1 MATKIKGSRLMV
13 RAARPALALLTALL
27 LGTPLGGCF
36 QSPRFQ
42 APFTLANPNERYPIA
57 VKQGETTLDLAVY
70 RGSSGLNASQR
81 AQLYD
86 YLADYKQ
93 QSADQLLIR
102 APSGGPNETAAIRA
116 YDDVR
121 AAMRHAGI
129 KPSAVAVQP
138 YYFGGDPAAPIRVS
152 FLHVVA
158 VPPDCPDWSENIARD
173 PQNMPFTNMG
183 CATQR
188 NLAVAVANPRDLIE
202 PRGETPRSSE
212 RRDVA
217 WNKYVNGGMTGS
229 LWAPDGRP
237 NSEHAN
243 VSTQD
248 QQGGGSQ

>member
-1 MATKIKGSRLMV
+1 MPAKFQSSRLTLRAV
-13 RAARPALALLTALL
+13 RAGLALLTVLL
-27 LGTPLGGCF
+27 LGTCLGGCL

-42 APFTLANPNERYPIA
+42 APFTLANPNQRYPIA

-70 RGSSGLNASQR
+70 SGSSGLNPSQR

-86 YLADYKQ
+86 FLADYKQ
-93 QSADQLLIR
+93 QSADRLLIR
-102 APSGGPNETAAIRA
+102 APSGGPNETAAMRA

-129 KPSAVAVQP
+129 KPSAVAVEP

-152 FLHVVA
+152 FLQVVA

-188 NLAVAVANPRDLIE
+188 NLAVAVANPRDLIDS
-202 PRGETPRSSE
+202 RGETPRSSE
-212 RRDVA
+212 RRDVV
-217 WNKYVNGGMTGS
+217 WSKYVNGQPTIS
-229 LWAPDGRP
+229 KRAP
-237 NSEHAN
+237 SEHAN
-243 VSTQD
+243 ASEVSPV
-248 QQGGGSQ
+248 GGSE

>member
-1 MATKIKGSRLMV
+1 MPAKFQSSRLTLRAV
-13 RAARPALALLTALL
+13 RAGLALLTVLL
-27 LGTPLGGCF
+27 SGTCLGGCL

-42 APFTLANPNERYPIA
+42 APFALANPNQRYPIA

-70 RGSSGLNASQR
+70 SGSTGLNPSQR

-86 YLADYKQ
+86 FLADYKQ

-102 APSGGPNETAAIRA
+102 APSGGPNETAAMRA

-138 YYFGGDPAAPIRVS
+138 YYFGGDPASPIRVS
-152 FLHVVA
+152 FLQVVA

-188 NLAVAVANPRDLIE
+188 NLAVAVANPRDLIDS
-202 PRGETPRSSE
+202 RGETPRSSE
-212 RRDVA
+212 RRDVV
-217 WNKYVNGGMTGS
+217 WSKYVNGQPTIS
-229 LWAPDGRP
+229 KRAP
-237 NSEHAN
+237 SEHAN
-243 VSTQD
+243 ASEVSPV
-248 QQGGGSQ
+248 GGSE

>member
-1 MATKIKGSRLMV
+1 MPAKIEGSHLTV
-13 RAARPALALLTALL
+13 RAVRRPVLRSSRSSCWEPVSAAACRVRGFRRPLPSQIRMSATHCRETGRDHARSRRL
-27 LGTPLGGCF
+27 F
-36 QSPRFQ
+36 R
-42 APFTLANPNERYPIA
+42 I
-57 VKQGETTLDLAVY
+57 
-70 RGSSGLNASQR
+70 SGLNPSQR

-86 YLADYKQ
+86 FLADYKQ

-102 APSGGPNETAAIRA
+102 APSGGPNETAAMRA

-152 FLHVVA
+152 FLQVVA

-188 NLAVAVANPRDLIE
+188 NLAVAVANPRDLIDS
-202 PRGETPRSSE
+202 RGETPRSSE
-212 RRDVA
+212 RRDVV
-217 WNKYVNGGMTGS
+217 WSKYVNGQPTIS
-229 LWAPDGRP
+229 KRAP
-237 NSEHAN
+237 SEHAN
-243 VSTQD
+243 ASEVSPI
-248 QQGGGSQ
+248 GGSE

>member
-1 MATKIKGSRLMV
+1 MAAKIEDSSLRV
-13 RAARPALALLTALL
+13 RGARATLALITVFFI
-27 LGTPLGGCF
+27 GTSLGGCL

-70 RGSSGLNASQR
+70 SGSSGLNPSQR

-86 YLADYKQ
+86 FLADYKQ
-93 QSADQLLIR
+93 QSADRLLIR
-102 APSGGPNETAAIRA
+102 VPSGGPNETTAMRA

-129 KPSAVAVQP
+129 KASAVAVQP
-138 YYFGGDPAAPIRVS
+138 YRFGGDPAAPIRVS
-152 FLHVVA
+152 FLHVIA

-173 PQNMPFTNMG
+173 PQNMPFINMG

-212 RRDVA
+212 RRDVV
-217 WNKYVNGGMTGS
+217 WSKYVNGQPTIS
-229 LWAPDGRP
+229 KRAP
-237 NSEHAN
+237 SEHAN
-243 VSTQD
+243 ASDISPIGEAQ
-248 QQGGGSQ
+248 

>member
-1 MATKIKGSRLMV
+1 MPAKFQSSRLTLRAV
-13 RAARPALALLTALL
+13 RAGLALLTVLL
-27 LGTPLGGCF
+27 SGTCLGGCL

-42 APFTLANPNERYPIA
+42 APFTLANPNQRYPIA

-70 RGSSGLNASQR
+70 SGSTGLNPSQR

-86 YLADYKQ
+86 FLADYKQ

-102 APSGGPNETAAIRA
+102 APSGGPNETAAMRA

-152 FLHVVA
+152 FLQVVA

-188 NLAVAVANPRDLIE
+188 NLAVAVANPRDLIDS
-202 PRGETPRSSE
+202 RGETPRSSE
-212 RRDVA
+212 RRDVV
-217 WNKYVNGGMTGS
+217 WSKYVNGQPTIS
-229 LWAPDGRP
+229 KRAP
-237 NSEHAN
+237 SEHAN
-243 VSTQD
+243 ASEVSPV
-248 QQGGGSQ
+248 GGSE

>member
-1 MATKIKGSRLMV
+1 MPAKFQSSRLTLRAV
-13 RAARPALALLTALL
+13 RAGLALLTVLL
-27 LGTPLGGCF
+27 LGTCLGGCL

-42 APFTLANPNERYPIA
+42 APFTLANPNQRYPIA

-70 RGSSGLNASQR
+70 SGSSGLNPSQR

-86 YLADYKQ
+86 FLADYKQ

-102 APSGGPNETAAIRA
+102 APSGGPNETAAMRA

-129 KPSAVAVQP
+129 KPSAVAVEP

-152 FLHVVA
+152 FLQVVA

-188 NLAVAVANPRDLIE
+188 NLAVAVANPRDLIDS
-202 PRGETPRSSE
+202 RGETPRSSE
-212 RRDVA
+212 RRDVV
-217 WNKYVNGGMTGS
+217 WSKYVNGQPTIS
-229 LWAPDGRP
+229 KRAP
-237 NSEHAN
+237 SEHAN
-243 VSTQD
+243 ASEVSPV
-248 QQGGGSQ
+248 GGSE

>member
-1 MATKIKGSRLMV
+1 MAGRIKCSRV
-13 RAARPALALLTALL
+13 TGRAILALLLATS
-27 LGTPLGGCF
+27 LGGCW

-42 APFTLANPNERYPIA
+42 APFTLANPNERYPIT

-70 RGSSGLNASQR
+70 SGSSGLNPSQR

-86 YLADYKQ
+86 FLADYKQ

-102 APSGGPNETAAIRA
+102 APSGGPNETAAMRA
-116 YDDVR
+116 YEDVR

-129 KPSAVAVQP
+129 RPSAVAVQS
-138 YYFGGDPAAPIRVS
+138 YYFGGDPAAPIRLS
-152 FLHVVA
+152 FLQVVA

-188 NLAVAVANPRDLIE
+188 NLAAAVANPRDLID

-212 RRDVA
+212 RRDVV
-217 WNKYVNGGMTGS
+217 WSKYVNGQPTIS
-229 LWAPDGRP
+229 KRAP
-237 NSEHAN
+237 SEHAN
-243 VSTQD
+243 ASEVSPV
-248 QQGGGSQ
+248 GGSE

>member
-1 MATKIKGSRLMV
+1 MAAIIEGSSLTVRALKAGLVLLMV
-13 RAARPALALLTALL
+13 LLT
-27 LGTPLGGCF
+27 GTCLGGCL

-70 RGSSGLNASQR
+70 SGSSGLNPSQR

-86 YLADYKQ
+86 FLADYKQ
-93 QSADQLLIR
+93 QSADQLLVR
-102 APSGGPNETAAIRA
+102 APSGGPNEAAAMRA

-121 AAMRHAGI
+121 AAMRHVGI
-129 KPSAVAVQP
+129 KPSAVVVQP

-152 FLHVVA
+152 FLQVVA

-188 NLAVAVANPRDLIE
+188 NLAVAVANPRDLIDA
-202 PRGETPRSSE
+202 RGETPRSSE
-212 RRDVA
+212 RRDVV
-217 WNKYVNGGMTGS
+217 WSKYVNGQPTIS
-229 LWAPDGRP
+229 KRAP
-237 NSEHAN
+237 SEHAN
-243 VSTQD
+243 ASEVSPV
-248 QQGGGSQ
+248 GGSE